1 MQRRKQSVELGR
13 LELPTSCLQNKRSS
27 RLNYNPKIKV
37 PANIQPLIYK
47 KYEWQVHKK
56 CMLSS
61 YILALLAKRLWRDL
75 NPCYSTVT
83 EWYHNQLGDRAKTR
97 WNYFALNIP
106 NITQHCCVHL
116 NWGGRTRTYDVSLSR
131 FYRPLPSPLGYS
143 PSLLSWTAIL

>member
-13 LELPTSCLQNKRSS
+13 LELSTSCLQNKRSS
-27 RLNYNPKIKV
+27 RLNYNPKIKMLTNV
-37 PANIQPLIYK
+37 QPLIYK
-47 KYEWQVHKK
+47 NMNDEFIKEY
-56 CMLSS
+56 MLSS
-61 YILALLAKRLWRDL
+61 YILVLSTKRLRRDL

-83 EWYHNQLGDRAKTR
+83 EWCHNQLGDRAKTR

-131 FYRPLPSPLGYS
+131 FYRPLSSPLDYS